1 MIINFRKIIHFTGLF
16 ILTSNILSFDK
27 EQPLSLPSIF
37 SDHMVLQQNS
47 EVEFWG
53 KAKPFDKIIIKS
65 SWGSYS
71 EIKTDKSG
79 NWELQIDTPSA
90 GGPFQ
95 VEVKSSH
102 DSKTFI
108 DVMVGEVWLASGQ
121 SNMAWKLNQCE
132 ECIDNQET
140 EILNADFN
148 QIRFFNHPTDL
159 SKTII
164 DSQKW
169 KIVNPEN
176 AAERDGEY
184 AIESF
189 SAVGYFFAREL
200 HKKLNVPIGIIGSY
214 WGGTRVEAWTSRKN

>member
-1 MIINFRKIIHFTGLF
+1 MI
-16 ILTSNILSFDK
+16 
-27 EQPLSLPSIF
+27 
-37 SDHMVLQQNS
+37 
-47 EVEFWG
+47 
-53 KAKPFDKIIIKS
+53 
-65 SWGSYS
+65 
-71 EIKTDKSG
+71 
-79 NWELQIDTPSA
+79 
-90 GGPFQ
+90 
-95 VEVKSSH
+95 
-102 DSKTFI
+102 
-108 DVMVGEVWLASGQ
+108 GEVWLASGQ
-121 SNMAWKLNQCE
+121 SNMVWKLNQCE
-132 ECIDNQET
+132 GCIDNQET

-164 DSQKW
+164 DSQNW

-214 WGGTRVEAWTSRKN
+214 WVEQGLRPGQAEKN